1 MGQDRSGLANPH
13 SVQPTGLGGGAD
25 DEMGILFIHSKAQ
38 HFHAILS
45 QLLDKGVLLLLV
57 HAPDADGVH
66 SYDYV
71 VGLSRVSDAKQDA
84 PREYKN
90 STCFIPYSR
99 VLGKALQRLQGQFT
113 GIGKPA
119 ASENTKS
126 IFCSWSGSPVEVDE
140 RGQLSMRRKM
150 HERHSHILN
159 HLGKNRVI
167 ATAILTILTIVAKT
181 PFRNP
186 AGFKA
191 TCREHAFV
199 KRSNTRRDRPVW
211 IAAGVDMYPI
221 AVHQLVHA
229 VLIQK
234 LNGVPERN
242 FERS

>member
-126 IFCSWSGSPVEVDE
+126 IF
-140 RGQLSMRRKM
+140 
-150 HERHSHILN
+150 
-159 HLGKNRVI
+159 
-167 ATAILTILTIVAKT
+167 
-181 PFRNP
+181 
-186 AGFKA
+186 
-191 TCREHAFV
+191 
-199 KRSNTRRDRPVW
+199 
-211 IAAGVDMYPI
+211 
-221 AVHQLVHA
+221 
-229 VLIQK
+229 
-234 LNGVPERN
+234 
-242 FERS
+242 